1 MLELWYSVEAFI
13 ERGGQVL
20 WLIAVTLFLMWT
32 LILERMWY
40 FRSGHREAVERA
52 VGIWKARREKRSW
65 HAHKIRDSLISQ
77 VRSGLSRGVGM
88 IQSLVA
94 LCPLLGLL
102 GTVTGMIGVFEIMS
116 LTGSSNA
123 RLMAE
128 GVSKATIPTMSGM
141 VAALSGL
148 YFSVTLQNYV
158 KRETDRF
165 ADRLVLE

>member
-1 MLELWYSVEAFI
+1 MLELWYSVESFI

-20 WLIAVTLFLMWT
+20 WLIAFTLFLMWT
-32 LILERMWY
+32 LILERLWY
-40 FRSGHREAVERA
+40 FRTGHREQVEQA
-52 VGIWKARREKRSW
+52 VGIWNARAEKTSW
-65 HAHKIRDSLISQ
+65 HARQVRSSLISQ
-77 VRSGLSRGVGM
+77 VRSGLARGVGT
-88 IQSLVA
+88 IQSMVA

-158 KRETDRF
+158 KRETDRIK
-165 ADRLVLE
+165 DMLTVR

>member
-1 MLELWYSVEAFI
+1 MLELWYSVESFI

-20 WLIAVTLFLMWT
+20 WLIALTLFLMWT
-32 LILERMWY
+32 LILERLWY
-40 FRSGHREAVERA
+40 FRSGHREQVER
-52 VGIWKARREKRSW
+52 VIGVWNSRDEKNSW
-65 HAHKIRDSLISQ
+65 HARQVRSSLISQ
-77 VRSGLSRGVGM
+77 VRSGLAQGVGM
-88 IQSLVA
+88 IQSMVA

-158 KRETDRF
+158 KRETDRI
-165 ADRLVLE
+165 ADMLTVG

>member
-1 MLELWYSVEAFI
+1 MLELWYSVESFI

-20 WLIAVTLFLMWT
+20 WLIALTLFLMWT
-32 LILERMWY
+32 LILERLWY
-40 FRSGHREAVERA
+40 FRSGHREQVER
-52 VGIWKARREKRSW
+52 VIGVWNSRDEKNSW
-65 HAHKIRDSLISQ
+65 HARQVRISLISQ
-77 VRSGLSRGVGM
+77 VRSGLAQGVGM
-88 IQSLVA
+88 IQSMVA

-158 KRETDRF
+158 KRETDRI
-165 ADRLVLE
+165 ADMLTVG